1 MMHANAK
8 PTCAAMWLLLA
19 LSLTGCATPSTPS
32 APSSPTLPPPPSLSQ
47 PIPQPS
53 YSERA
58 QQNIKTWQQRLIGT
72 QLMPEPSLKP
82 GQ

>member
-1 MMHANAK
+1 MIHANAN

-32 APSSPTLPPPPSLSQ
+32 APSSLTLPPPPSLSQ
-47 PIPQPS
+47 PIPQQS

-58 QQNIKTWQQRLIGT
+58 STNIEAWWNRLIGT
-72 QLMPEPSLKP
+72 RMMPEPSLKP
-82 GQ
+82 DQ